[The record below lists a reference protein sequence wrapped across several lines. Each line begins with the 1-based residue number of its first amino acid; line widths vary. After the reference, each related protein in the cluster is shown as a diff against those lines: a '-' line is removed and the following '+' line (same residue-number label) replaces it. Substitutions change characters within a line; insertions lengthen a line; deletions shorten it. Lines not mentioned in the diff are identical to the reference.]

1 MLRDKYPAP
10 RRGARPQ
17 TGTCLPHCQMTEESS
32 EAIFKEFVER
42 ATEMLQ
48 GNDKDALDY
57 CVEVGPTGI
66 SVPSTF
72 PAFHW
77 NSRTMRPAGKDGGM
91 NTMNTRN
98 CFMVGTEFAHIH
110 AKYFEKDPLR
120 SAKQDTRERDRPWQV
135 WQGGGL
141 GSMHLTLDLQDAE
154 ELNRLG
160 WTEFHLLA
168 AQKHP
173 GVPAGL
179 VLVYAPRN
187 EEEIEVCLKILQA
200 SLDFVVAHFR

>member
-1 MLRDKYPAP
+1 MLRDNYPAP
-10 RRGARPQ
+10 RPGARPQ

-32 EAIFKEFVER
+32 EVIFKQFVEK

-48 GNDKDALDY
+48 GKNDKETLDY

-66 SVPSTF
+66 SVPSTY

-77 NSRTMRPAGKDGGM
+77 NPKTMKPAKTGGM
-91 NTMNTRN
+91 MMSTRD

-110 AKYFEKDPLR
+110 AKYFEKDPLN
-120 SAKQDTRERDRPWQV
+120 AKQRGPVDRPWQV

-160 WTEFHLLA
+160 WTEFHLLS

-173 GVPAGL
+173 GVPPGL

-187 EEEIEVCLKILQA
+187 EEEIEVCLKILKA